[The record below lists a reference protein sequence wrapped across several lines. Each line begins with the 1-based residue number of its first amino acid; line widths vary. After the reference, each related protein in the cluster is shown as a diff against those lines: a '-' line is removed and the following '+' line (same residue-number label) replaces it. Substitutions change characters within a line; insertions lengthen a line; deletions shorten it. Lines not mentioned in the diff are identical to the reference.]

1 MKKKTTTIL
10 KLGKRKPRQVKG
22 SLTEQDRA
30 RAAAGNGQPLD
41 PKKDFQDE
49 QAPAA
54 ARAAEQLTTA
64 DLEAE
69 AEGPEAPE
77 QVENGMALMQFVR
90 VKPARDRTKK
100 RFLELELSVGLTEE
114 SAPLFGS
121 AIEDRYA
128 ILRDDAGVT
137 ALSISD
143 APAHTIDIAMAP
155 GGESV
160 IHAVIQPQKVN
171 LHAVQEK
178 GSGEERTVIRLQ
190 FVAPIAQTDE
200 LAKWACATHGELVW
214 VNMGETQG
222 MLV

>member
-1 MKKKTTTIL
+1 MKKTKTTIL
-10 KLGKRKPRQVKG
+10 KLGKREPRQVKG
-22 SLTEQDRA
+22 SLAEQD
-30 RAAAGNGQPLD
+30 
-41 PKKDFQDE
+41 
-49 QAPAA
+49 A
-54 ARAAEQLTTA
+54 ARAAREKAKPLDPHKDFKDEPAPAARPAEQLTA
-64 DLEAE
+64 EDLE

-90 VKPARDRTKK
+90 VKPTRDRTKT
-100 RFLELELSVGLTEE
+100 RFLELELSVGLTEK
-114 SAPLFGS
+114 SAPLFGR
-121 AIEDRYA
+121 AVEDRYA

-143 APAHTIDIAMAP
+143 APAHTIDIAMVP
-155 GGESV
+155 GGDSV

-171 LHAVQEK
+171 LHAIQEK

-190 FVAPIAQTDE
+190 FVAPIAQTEE

-222 MLV
+222 KLI